1 MRRFQAIAIAAA
13 VLVAAAPLPAD
24 GSSVPSTLRILGTVT
39 NAARPVSNALVIAL
53 NLQDLAATQVWTGTD
68 GSFSLPALRTGVYRV
83 IAVKHGFMPAI
94 TTILPTRPD
103 QKIALRLEPET
114 RGRKSANQDIWELR
128 GSLPP
133 DVLRDLDFALRP
145 LELAANDTPRFRG
158 EMLSVTGVSTTP
170 TNPAFA
176 QTSLG
181 LEGRIGEE
189 WQVGVRGNVQRFDDP
204 TDDVRFGAPLAES
217 AVMAM
222 ELRRSDSHTYRIAS
236 TRSSW
241 GYVDAAEGRQEAD
254 VRAHNFEWRNG
265 PARVQVRYFE
275 QERLFPGTPGG
286 SNLIELETAVPVMQ
300 SDRNDLGVS
309 LRVVQESVAR
319 GDGPVRTADLGAAG
333 MTTVSPSVVLHYGV
347 DSRLGLEGQELA
359 PSTGIEWK
367 VGQSTSLIGSVQ
379 YKVIDHEAPAFAVP
393 ALVFWSDQSRMLP
406 LYTYTL
412 GIVSRE
418 KGESR
423 FSAIATFSAADDAVR
438 MVFADEMNQFW
449 DGLSIDAGDSRR
461 DLRLAYRREFGD
473 VLAIDVATTAGM
485 AASRH
490 EAVDREK
497 VYVTGDLQS
506 TFTPTRTTLAVSYR
520 ELQQPLEA
528 TDVEYRTERLHVR
541 MAQSLYLPVDLK
553 LLLGLELARS
563 ENSPYLIDSLETG
576 GRSRK
581 YIGGL
586 ALNF

>member
-13 VLVAAAPLPAD
+13 VLVAAAPLPVEA
-24 GSSVPSTLRILGTVT
+24 SSGPSSLRILGTVT

-53 NLQDLAATQVWTGTD
+53 NLQDLAATQVWTGLD
-68 GSFSLPALRTGVYRV
+68 GSFSLPTLRAGVYRV
-83 IAVKHGFMPAI
+83 IAVKHGFAPAI

-114 RGRKSANQDIWELR
+114 RTRKSANQDIWELR

-145 LELAANDTPRFRG
+145 LELAANETPRFRG
-158 EMLSVTGVSTTP
+158 DLLSVTGVATTP
-170 TNPAFA
+170 SNPAYA

-181 LEGRIGEE
+181 LEGRIGDE
-189 WQVGVRGNVQRFDDP
+189 WQVGLRGNLQRFDDP
-204 TDDVRFGAPLAES
+204 TDKVRFGTPLAES

-222 ELRRSDSHTYRIAS
+222 ELRSSDKQSYRIAS

-241 GYVDAAEGRQEAD
+241 GYVDGSAGEQQAD

-275 QERLFPGTPGG
+275 QDHLFPGLPLE
-286 SNLIELETAVPVMQ
+286 SNLIEVEGAVPVVQ
-300 SDRNDLGVS
+300 SARNGLGVS
-309 LRVVQESVAR
+309 LRVVQENVTS
-319 GDGPVRTADLGAAG
+319 GNGPVRTADLGADG
-333 MTTVSPSVVLHYGV
+333 MTSISPSVVLHYGL
-347 DSRLGLEGQELA
+347 DSRFGLEGQELA
-359 PSTGIEWK
+359 PSTGVEWK
-367 VGQSTSLIGSVQ
+367 FTKATSLVGSVQ
-379 YKVIDHEAPAFAVP
+379 YKVVDHDAPAFAVP

-412 GIVSRE
+412 GIVSSE

-438 MVFADEMNQFW
+438 VVFADEMNQFW
-449 DGLSIDAGDSRR
+449 DGLYVDAGDQRR

-485 AASRH
+485 ATTRN
-490 EAVDREK
+490 EINDREK
-497 VYVTGDLQS
+497 IYVTGDLQS
-506 TFTPTRTTLAVSYR
+506 TFNPTRTTLAVSYR

-563 ENSPYLIDSLETG
+563 ENSPYLIDALETG

>member
-13 VLVAAAPLPAD
+13 VLVAAAPLPVEA
-24 GSSVPSTLRILGTVT
+24 GSIPSSLRILGTVT

-53 NLQDLAATQVWTGTD
+53 NLQDLAATQVWTGID
-68 GSFSLPALRTGVYRV
+68 GSFSLPTLRAGVYRI
-83 IAVKHGFMPAI
+83 IAVKHGFAPAI
-94 TTILPTRPD
+94 TTILPTSPD

-114 RGRKSANQDIWELR
+114 RSRKSANQDIWELR

-145 LELAANDTPRFRG
+145 LELAANETPRFRG
-158 EMLSVTGVSTTP
+158 DLLSVTGVATTP
-170 TNPAFA
+170 SNPAFA

-181 LEGRIGEE
+181 LEGRIGED
-189 WQVGVRGNVQRFDDP
+189 WQVGLRGNMQRFDDP
-204 TDDVRFGAPLAES
+204 TDEARFGTPLAES
-217 AVMAM
+217 AVMAL
-222 ELRRSDSHTYRIAS
+222 ELRSSDEQSYRIAS

-241 GYVDAAEGRQEAD
+241 GYVDGPAGEQQAD

-275 QERLFPGTPGG
+275 QDRLFPGLPLE
-286 SNLIELETAVPVMQ
+286 SNLIEVEGAVPVVQ
-300 SDRNDLGVS
+300 SARNGLGVS
-309 LRVVQESVAR
+309 LRVVQESVTS
-319 GDGPVRTADLGAAG
+319 GNGPVRTADLGADG
-333 MTTVSPSVVLHYGV
+333 MTSISPSVVLHYGL
-347 DSRLGLEGQELA
+347 DSRFGLEGQELA
-359 PSTGIEWK
+359 PSTGVSWK
-367 VGQSTSLIGSVQ
+367 FAKATSLVGSVQ
-379 YKVIDHEAPAFAVP
+379 YKVVDHDAAAFAVP

-412 GIVSRE
+412 GIVSGE
-418 KGESR
+418 EGESR

-438 MVFADEMNQFW
+438 VVFADELNQFW
-449 DGLSIDAGDSRR
+449 DGLYVDAGDQRR

-485 AASRH
+485 ASSRN
-490 EAVDREK
+490 ELNDREK
-497 VYVTGDLQS
+497 IYVTGDLQS
-506 TFTPTRTTLAVSYR
+506 TFNPTRTTLAVSYR

-528 TDVEYRTERLHVR
+528 TDVDYRTERLHVR

-563 ENSPYLIDSLETG
+563 ENSPYLIDAIETG